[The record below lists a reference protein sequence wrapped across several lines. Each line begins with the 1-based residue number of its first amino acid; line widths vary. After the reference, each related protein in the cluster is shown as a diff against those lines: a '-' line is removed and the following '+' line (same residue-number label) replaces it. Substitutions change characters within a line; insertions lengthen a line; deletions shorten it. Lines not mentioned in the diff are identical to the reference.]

1 MSLYDDLLR
10 PFKVVK
16 HRVGQS
22 LSSATEIF
30 NEHDASVFVDVSC
43 TKDGK
48 VMLVSKNSKSSSE
61 VFALNIGLHISDK
74 PRVLGMVRSRLRST
88 RQFPMHPTENGGSAL
103 FCGALRRVVVR
114 DAQ

>member
-1 MSLYDDLLR
+1 VSLYDDLLR

-16 HRVGQS
+16 HRAGQS

-30 NEHDASVFVDVSC
+30 NENDASVFVDVSC

-61 VFALNIGLHISDK
+61 VFALNTGLFISDK
-74 PRVLGMVRSRLRST
+74 PRCDFRCGS
-88 RQFPMHPTENGGSAL
+88 HPLPILAPFSNASDRDRRECAILWSIATGG
-103 FCGALRRVVVR
+103 CT
-114 DAQ
+114 